1 VGPSAR
7 LLTLSSALADQLA
20 RAISGDPVAAE
31 DFDSAASEGTVRLTA
46 EVLHVKRVAAGAGV
60 SYGHTYRTPRETT
73 LALIAIG
80 YGHGIPRK
88 AGNRAAVT
96 WRDPASGAT
105 RRLAVAG
112 RVAMDVLVVDAGD
125 AAVRVGDTVV
135 LFGDPRAGEIPL
147 AEWASAIGE
156 VPTTVVACLDSRVER
171 EVGA

>member
-1 VGPSAR
+1 MADRLASAIAGDVDAAAVFDR
-7 LLTLSSALADQLA
+7 AAAD
-20 RAISGDPVAAE
+20 
-31 DFDSAASEGTVRLTA
+31 GTARLTA

-60 SYGHTYRTPRETT
+60 SYGHTYRTPGETT

-96 WRDPASGAT
+96 WHDPASDAT
-105 RRLAVAG
+105 RRLAVVG

-125 AAVRVGDTVV
+125 AAISVGDAVV
-135 LFGDPRAGEIPL
+135 LFGDPARGEIPL
-147 AEWASAIGE
+147 AEWAASIGE
-156 VPTTVVACLDSRVER
+156 PASTLVACLDSRVAR